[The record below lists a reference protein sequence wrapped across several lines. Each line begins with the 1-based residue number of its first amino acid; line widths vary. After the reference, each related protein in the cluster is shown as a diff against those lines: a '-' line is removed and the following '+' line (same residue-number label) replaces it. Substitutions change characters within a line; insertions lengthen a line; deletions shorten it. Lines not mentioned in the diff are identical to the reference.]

1 MGAMGR
7 IEPNESRK
15 PLETAVA
22 VRARLLEIE
31 EVEKS
36 GWGIMQ
42 QNVMAVRL
50 VADVLN
56 VLAGS
61 GKYPVR
67 AEREAMAALAY
78 EAMRRYV
85 L

>member
-1 MGAMGR
+1 M
-7 IEPNESRK
+7 ELDESRDL
-15 PLETAVA
+15 PQTAIA

-31 EVEKS
+31 KVEKS
-36 GWGIMQ
+36 GYGVMK

-50 VADVLN
+50 AADVLD
-56 VLAGS
+56 VLAGDS
-61 GKYPVR
+61 RFPVR
-67 AEREAMAALAY
+67 AEREAMAALAH